1 MQPRSCLVHEEV
13 RKTKVVT
20 NDHVT
25 KDEQAATVRIAVSS
39 CCGYFLVYFL
49 RYPIFMLPEEVLG
62 QTTTVV
68 FGVEVDLL
76 ESLTFALLTSM
87 TLAKVP
93 AIRLMSSPFFF
104 RNRLVVMYS
113 LVLVNATFGTLPL
126 AWSGGSPWITTTCL
140 FVARFFDAPLYGA
153 ILSYLEGR
161 RSTEILV
168 ALLGFSFV
176 FAGGVSRAAAVAV
189 LGAGVDPLWTPAL
202 IATLVTP
209 AILVSISLLES
220 APPPSARDMAERR
233 KRRAMTPAEQR
244 QFVHSFWPG
253 IFFLVSSHTA
263 LTALRQFRDLF
274 VRQLFTAA
282 NGGTTPGAST
292 FFLADVPGSLFGA
305 LALASMGKIADGK
318 TALNT
323 MLFVMTMSMAMAGLM
338 THAYS
343 NGMMDGI
350 SWQVFVGAGIY
361 GAYTLG
367 NPAPFDR
374 LVSVSDIEGATCTF
388 LVFTADLFG
397 YVATVVL
404 MLWKTFSESGQVQS
418 DEIVQQF
425 VNALSIVVCIV
436 VVCLSLAR
444 LYFSHRLPGASS
456 SPPPPEGKFTELP
469 MSLSF
474 GKSKD

>member
-1 MQPRSCLVHEEV
+1 
-13 RKTKVVT
+13 
-20 NDHVT
+20 
-25 KDEQAATVRIAVSS
+25 
-39 CCGYFLVYFL
+39 
-49 RYPIFMLPEEVLG
+49 
-62 QTTTVV
+62 
-68 FGVEVDLL
+68 
-76 ESLTFALLTSM
+76 
-87 TLAKVP
+87 
-93 AIRLMSSPFFF
+93 
-104 RNRLVVMYS
+104 
-113 LVLVNATFGTLPL
+113 
-126 AWSGGSPWITTTCL
+126 
-140 FVARFFDAPLYGA
+140 
-153 ILSYLEGR
+153 
-161 RSTEILV
+161 
-168 ALLGFSFV
+168 
-176 FAGGVSRAAAVAV
+176 
-189 LGAGVDPLWTPAL
+189 
-202 IATLVTP
+202 
-209 AILVSISLLES
+209 
-220 APPPSARDMAERR
+220 
-233 KRRAMTPAEQR
+233 MTPAEQR